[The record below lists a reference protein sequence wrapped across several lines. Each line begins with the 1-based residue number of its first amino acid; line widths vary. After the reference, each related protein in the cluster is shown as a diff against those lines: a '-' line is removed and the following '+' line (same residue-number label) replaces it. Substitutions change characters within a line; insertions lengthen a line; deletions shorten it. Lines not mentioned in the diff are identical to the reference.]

1 MWEISILFWY
11 PHKRVG
17 IIDEILN
24 RVMDAEETFKN
35 EQSRVINTCK
45 IINCQ
50 KVILLVSSLPAFC
63 NDIFP

>member
-1 MWEISILFWY
+1 
-11 PHKRVG
+11 
-17 IIDEILN
+17 
-24 RVMDAEETFKN
+24 MDAEETFKN